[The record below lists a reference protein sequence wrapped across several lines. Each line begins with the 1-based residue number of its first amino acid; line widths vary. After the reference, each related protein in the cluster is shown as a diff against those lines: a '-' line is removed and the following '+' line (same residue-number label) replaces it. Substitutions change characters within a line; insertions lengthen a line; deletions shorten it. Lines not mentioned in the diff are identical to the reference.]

1 MDLLQSIHDLPKIEK
16 IKIMEFIWEELTSK
30 EGEFESP
37 SWHEKALSDTEKR
50 MKIGKEEIMDWDEAK
65 KKLRKES

>member
-30 EGEFESP
+30 EGEFEPP